1 MDRVSV
7 IITAALLL
15 LPAPASANVPV
26 LCGFDNGDGT
36 VAVGPCPETLPTD
49 LGTDQQPWHVVKADE
64 IEVAGQR
71 GITQVI
77 HVPGCTLTI
86 QGGIIVAAT
95 PTSPFQ
101 QTCP

>member
-36 VAVGPCPETLPTD
+36 VAVGPCPWL
-49 LGTDQQPWHVVKADE
+49 
-64 IEVAGQR
+64 
-71 GITQVI
+71 
-77 HVPGCTLTI
+77 
-86 QGGIIVAAT
+86 T
-95 PTSPFQ
+95 PTTPAVPSPARGTASCSFVM
-101 QTCP
+101 PLPKSWSRW

>member
-1 MDRVSV
+1 MDRNSL
-7 IITAALLL
+7 IIGAVLLL
-15 LPAPASANVPV
+15 LPAPASANGPV

-36 VAVGPCPETLPTD
+36 VALGPCPASLPTD
-49 LGTDQQPWHVVKADE
+49 LGTEQQPWNVVKAGE

-71 GITQVI
+71 GVTQVV
-77 HVPGCTLTI
+77 HLPGCTLTI